1 MLPGQPGSS
10 CIKGSG
16 RAVKKTGEKYCDG
29 TVGHGTSDQF
39 KHHLYNEYEAKVMGN
54 PGNWCDRISDGIRD
68 RDVCIYQAFFV
79 KKIRKK

>member
-1 MLPGQPGSS
+1 MADAGMIIL
-10 CIKGSG
+10 IG